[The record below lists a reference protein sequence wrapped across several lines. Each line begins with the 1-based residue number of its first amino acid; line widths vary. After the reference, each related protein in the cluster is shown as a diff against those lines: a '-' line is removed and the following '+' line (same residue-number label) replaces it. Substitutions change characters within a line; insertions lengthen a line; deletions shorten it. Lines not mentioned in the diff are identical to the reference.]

1 MVYKN
6 LKKIILFIFCSMC
19 LSFGSFA
26 QSVLSDSGKVLS
38 IKDFFD
44 LVKKNHPVARQ
55 ASLFTRQAQAEL
67 LGAKGG
73 FDPKLYG
80 DYEQKYFDTK
90 NYFSLGD
97 YGFKIP
103 TWYGVEVKGGY
114 NTASGINISGENK
127 LPSQGQAILGVSVP
141 LLQNLMI
148 DDRRANLFKARQSQG
163 LYQAERDNL
172 MNDMAIESNKTYL
185 KWSYYYQQ
193 MLIFQQALNVANQRF
208 RAIKSSYELG
218 ERMAMDTLESYTQVQ
233 DRIVQYNDARL
244 DFQEASLKLA
254 NFLWQNETAPMNFS
268 MQFKPENLTGGPL
281 SIMASQVGIS
291 SQERATLVDYLS
303 TNHPI
308 LKNYQFKM
316 AQLEIE
322 KRLKMEKFKPKLNF
336 NYNIL
341 GNGFQLFNVFNDN
354 YKWGISFSTSTLF
367 RAERGDVQI
376 ANIKIENTRLF
387 RDQKTLELKNKLQTY
402 FAETDNLL
410 NQIRLYQDQLANN
423 QRLLEL
429 ETMRFQLGESSFF
442 LINSR
447 ESKVIDTQIKLVKY
461 QTDYQ
466 IARANVDWA
475 AGRLVF

>member
-1 MVYKN
+1 MIYRY
-6 LKKIILFIFCSMC
+6 LKKIILFVFCSVF
-19 LSFGSFA
+19 LNFDALA
-26 QSVLSDSGKVLS
+26 QSVSPDSGKVLS
-38 IKDFFD
+38 RREFFD

-80 DYEQKYFDTK
+80 DYEQKYFDAK

-103 TWYGVEVKGGY
+103 TWYGIEVKGGY
-114 NTASGINISGENK
+114 NTASGVNISGENK
-127 LPSQGQAILGVSVP
+127 LPSQGQAVLGVSLP
-141 LLQNLMI
+141 LLQNLLF

-172 MNDMAIESNKTYL
+172 MNDLGIEATKTYL
-185 KWSYYYQQ
+185 KWHYYYQQ

-233 DRIVQYNDARL
+233 DRLVQVNDAQL

-268 MQFKPENLTGGPL
+268 MQFKPENMSEGPL
-281 SIMASQVGIS
+281 SILAS
-291 SQERATLVDYLS
+291 ERNILLENLS

-316 AQLEIE
+316 AQLEID

-341 GNGFQLFNVFNDN
+341 GNGFQWFSPFTDN

-367 RAERGDVQI
+367 RAERGDVQV

-387 RDQKTLELKNKLQTY
+387 RDQKMLELKNKLQTY

>member
-1 MVYKN
+1 MIYRY
-6 LKKIILFIFCSMC
+6 LKKIILFVFCSVF
-19 LSFGSFA
+19 LNFDALA
-26 QSVLSDSGKVLS
+26 QSVSPDSGKVLS
-38 IKDFFD
+38 RRDFFD

-90 NYFSLGD
+90 NYFSIGD

-114 NTASGINISGENK
+114 NTASGINISGENI
-127 LPSQGQAILGVSVP
+127 LPKQGQAILGVSFP

-172 MNDMAIESNKTYL
+172 MNDLAIEATKTYW
-185 KWSYYYQQ
+185 KWWYYHQQ
-193 MLIFQQALNVANQRF
+193 MLIFQQALNIANQRF
-208 RAIKSSYELG
+208 KAIKASYELG

-233 DRIVQYNDARL
+233 DRIVQVNDAQL

-268 MQFKPENLTGGPL
+268 MQFKPENFNEGPL
-281 SIMASQVGIS
+281 SILASQVGIS
-291 SQERATLVDYLS
+291 SQERVILLDYLS

-316 AQLEIE
+316 AQLEID

-341 GNGFQLFNVFNDN
+341 GNGFQWFNVFNDN
-354 YKWGISFSTSTLF
+354 YKWGVSFSTSTLF
-367 RAERGDVQI
+367 RAERGDVQV

-429 ETMRFQLGESSFF
+429 ETLRFQLGESSFF

>member
-1 MVYKN
+1 MTYRYL
-6 LKKIILFIFCSMC
+6 LKFYLFIFSSVF
-19 LSFGSFA
+19 LNFDAFA
-26 QSVLSDSGKVLS
+26 QLVSPDSGKVLS
-38 IKDFFD
+38 MKDFFN

-80 DYEQKYFDTK
+80 DYEQKYFDSK

-114 NTASGINISGENK
+114 NTASGVNISGENK
-127 LPSQGQAILGVSVP
+127 LPSQGQAILGVSFP

-172 MNDMAIESNKTYL
+172 MNDLAIEATKTYW
-185 KWSYYYQQ
+185 KWWYYYQQ
-193 MLIFQQALNVANQRF
+193 IIIFQQSLNIANQRF
-208 RAIKSSYELG
+208 KAIKASYELG

-233 DRIVQYNDARL
+233 DRIVQVNDAQL
-244 DFQEASLKLA
+244 EFQEASLKLA
-254 NFLWQNETAPMNFS
+254 NFLWQNETVPMNFS
-268 MQFKPENLTGGPL
+268 MQFKPENMNESPL
-281 SIMASQVGIS
+281 SILGVSD
-291 SQERATLVDYLS
+291 QERTILIDNLF

-316 AQLEIE
+316 AQLEID
-322 KRLKMEKFKPKLNF
+322 KRLKMEKFKPKLNL

-341 GNGFQLFNVFNDN
+341 GNGFQWLNPFVDN

-367 RAERGDVQI
+367 RAERGDVQM

-387 RDQKTLELKNKLQTY
+387 RDQKVLELKNKLQTY

-410 NQIRLYQDQLANN
+410 NQIRLYQDQLTNN
-423 QRLLEL
+423 QRLLTL
-429 ETMRFQLGESSFF
+429 ETVRFQLGESSFF

-447 ESKVIDTQIKLVKY
+447 EAKVIDTQIKLVKY

>member
-1 MVYKN
+1 MIYRY
-6 LKKIILFIFCSMC
+6 LKKIILFVFCSVF
-19 LSFGSFA
+19 LNFDALA
-26 QSVLSDSGKVLS
+26 QSVSPDSGKVLS
-38 IKDFFD
+38 RRDFFD
-44 LVKKNHPVARQ
+44 LVKKNHPIARQ

-80 DYEQKYFDTK
+80 DYEQKYFDAK

-103 TWYGVEVKGGY
+103 TWYGIEVKGGY
-114 NTASGINISGENK
+114 NTASGVNISGENK
-127 LPSQGQAILGVSVP
+127 LPSQGQAVLGVSLP

-172 MNDMAIESNKTYL
+172 MNDLAIEATKTYL
-185 KWSYYYQQ
+185 KWHYYYQQ
-193 MLIFQQALNVANQRF
+193 MLIFQQALNIANQRF
-208 RAIKSSYELG
+208 KAIKASYELG

-233 DRIVQYNDARL
+233 DRIVQVNDAQL

-268 MQFKPENLTGGPL
+268 MQFKPENMSEGPL
-281 SIMASQVGIS
+281 SILAS
-291 SQERATLVDYLS
+291 ERNILLDYLS

-316 AQLEIE
+316 AQLEID

-341 GNGFQLFNVFNDN
+341 GNGFQWFSPFTDN
-354 YKWGISFSTSTLF
+354 YKWGVSFSTSTLF
-367 RAERGDVQI
+367 RAERGDVQV

-402 FAETDNLL
+402 FVETDNLL

-429 ETMRFQLGESSFF
+429 ETLRFQLGESSFF

>member
-1 MVYKN
+1 MCYKY
-6 LKKIILFIFCSMC
+6 LRKFFLFIFCSVF
-19 LSFGSFA
+19 LNFDALA
-26 QSVLSDSGKVLS
+26 QSVSPDSGKVLS
-38 IKDFFD
+38 RKDFFD

-80 DYEQKYFDTK
+80 DYEQKYFDAK
-90 NYFSLGD
+90 NYFTFGD

-103 TWYGVEVKGGY
+103 TWYGIEVKGGY
-114 NTASGINISGENK
+114 NTASGINISNENK
-127 LPSQGQAILGVSVP
+127 LPSQGQAILGVSFP

-163 LYQAERDNL
+163 LNQAERDNL
-172 MNDMAIESNKTYL
+172 MNDLGIEATKTYW
-185 KWSYYYQQ
+185 KWWYYHQQ
-193 MLIFQQALNVANQRF
+193 MLIFQQALNIANQRF
-208 RAIKSSYELG
+208 RGIKASYELG

-233 DRIVQYNDARL
+233 DRIVQVNDARL

-268 MQFKPENLTGGPL
+268 MPYVPENVKEGPL
-281 SIMASQVGIS
+281 SILAVQVGLS
-291 SQERATLVDYLS
+291 SQER
-303 TNHPI
+303 TNLLDNLTTHPI
-308 LKNYQFKM
+308 LKSYEFKM
-316 AQLEIE
+316 AQLDTD
-322 KRLKMEKFKPKLNF
+322 KRLKMEKFKPKLNL

-341 GNGFQLFNVFNDN
+341 GNGFQWFNPFVDN

-387 RDQKTLELKNKLQTY
+387 RDQKGLELKNKLQTY
-402 FAETDNLL
+402 FAETDNLIQ
-410 NQIRLYQDQLANN
+410 QIRLYQDQLANN

-429 ETMRFQLGESSFF
+429 ETLRFQLGESSFF

-466 IARANVDWA
+466 ISRANVDWA

>member
-1 MVYKN
+1 MIYRY
-6 LKKIILFIFCSMC
+6 LKKIILFVFCSVF
-19 LSFGSFA
+19 LNFDALA
-26 QSVLSDSGKVLS
+26 QSVSPDSGKVLS
-38 IKDFFD
+38 RRDFFD
-44 LVKKNHPVARQ
+44 LVKKNHPIARQ

-80 DYEQKYFDTK
+80 DYEQKYFDAK

-103 TWYGVEVKGGY
+103 TWYGIEVKGGY

-127 LPSQGQAILGVSVP
+127 LPSQGQAVLGVSLP

-172 MNDMAIESNKTYL
+172 MNDLAIEASKTYL
-185 KWSYYYQQ
+185 KWHYYYQQ
-193 MLIFQQALNVANQRF
+193 MLIFQQALNIANQRF
-208 RAIKSSYELG
+208 RAIKASYELG

-233 DRIVQYNDARL
+233 DRIVQVNDAQL

-268 MQFKPENLTGGPL
+268 MQFKPENMSEGPL
-281 SIMASQVGIS
+281 SILAS
-291 SQERATLVDYLS
+291 ERNILLDYLS

-316 AQLEIE
+316 AQLEID
-322 KRLKMEKFKPKLNF
+322 KRLKIEKFKPKLNF

-341 GNGFQLFNVFNDN
+341 GNGFQWFSPFTDN
-354 YKWGISFSTSTLF
+354 YKWGVSFSTSTLF
-367 RAERGDVQI
+367 RAERGDVQV

-402 FAETDNLL
+402 FVETDNLL

-429 ETMRFQLGESSFF
+429 ETLRFQLGESSFF